1 MYSARKRERERE
13 RDRVFQCERVSLVAG
28 EEREREREREGA
40 IVCFS
45 TVREK
50 IDGKKG
56 LG

>member
-1 MYSARKRERERE
+1 M
-13 RDRVFQCERVSLVAG
+13 FQCERVSLVAG
-28 EEREREREREGA
+28 EEREREREGA

>member
-13 RDRVFQCERVSLVAG
+13 IGCSNV
-28 EEREREREREGA
+28 RECLWWQVRREREREGA